1 MTSLLIDNIGSLVT
15 NAPEL
20 GAGPLGLLNDAAL
33 IAKDGVVVWVGPRSA
48 ASSADARVDAA
59 GRAVIPGFVDSHAH
73 LVFAG
78 DRTAE
83 FTARMSGQPY
93 TGTSGGPDS
102 WRRGRMRAATF
113 MRRLISLGATRNR
126 AQSLSA
132 STGA

>member
-33 IAKDGVVVWVGPRSA
+33 VAEDGVVAWVGR
-48 ASSADARVDAA
+48 
-59 GRAVIPGFVDSHAH
+59 GRPGVLGGRTWTPPGAAVIPGFVDSLAH

-83 FTARMSGQPY
+83 FGARMSGRR
-93 TGTSGGPDS
+93 TAGRGI
-102 WRRGRMRAATF
+102 RGRP
-113 MRRLISLGATRNR
+113 
-126 AQSLSA
+126 
-132 STGA
+132 

>member
-33 IAKDGVVVWVGPRSA
+33 IAEDGVVVWVGPRSA

-83 FTARMSGQPY
+83 FTARMSGQP
-93 TGTSGGPDS
+93 
-102 WRRGRMRAATF
+102 
-113 MRRLISLGATRNR
+113 
-126 AQSLSA
+126 
-132 STGA
+132 